1 MDGRSWQ
8 VEVQQE
14 GGSLG
19 MSGTLRPSY
28 AVSPGPHPSSLY
40 CGTPSPKIGMLLL
53 PFKADDLPQPQ
64 ASSPAWPWGPRK
76 FDDKQFRQKQIHL
89 GVNLV
94 KMMNWKKM
102 HLLAPGDSYKN
113 GHGSTVQNSKKQEI
127 ILGITDRRNDK
138 KLQANESQLHT
149 LTQRYPRNI
158 L

>member
-1 MDGRSWQ
+1 MLCPQDQ
-8 VEVQQE
+8 I
-14 GGSLG
+14 
-19 MSGTLRPSY
+19 
-28 AVSPGPHPSSLY
+28 PGPFTVGPPAPRSGCFSFPS
-40 CGTPSPKIGMLLL
+40 KLLTC
-53 PFKADDLPQPQ
+53 PQPQ
-64 ASSPAWPWGPRK
+64 ASSPAWLWGPRK
-76 FDDKQFRQKQIHL
+76 FDDKQFHQKQIHL

-94 KMMNWKKM
+94 KMMNWKEM

-127 ILGITDRRNDK
+127 ILGITDRRSDK